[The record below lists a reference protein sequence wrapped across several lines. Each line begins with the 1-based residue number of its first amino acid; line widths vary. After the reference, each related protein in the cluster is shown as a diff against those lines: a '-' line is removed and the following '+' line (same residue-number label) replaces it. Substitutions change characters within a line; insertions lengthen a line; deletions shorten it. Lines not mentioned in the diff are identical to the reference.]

1 MTANDLKDRLVASA
15 TALSWRASAVPEFTR
30 RQFRGRSDETAV
42 DLPNEIYGLRLGD
55 YPVLV
60 APFALVS
67 EHDMQRSLKR
77 LHSQMV
83 IARSYMRQ
91 AEVINAHL
99 ILCASDPS
107 PEADWRSVI
116 DLAERDET
124 VCRKIVW
131 IPDTSAIEESYQDFL
146 SRTFLATP
154 WTYADERHNAPLD
167 SNQGLAKRML
177 IGHGLLPEEAERW
190 IATVEGMKDDPDAM
204 VVELVKAREGS
215 K

>member
-1 MTANDLKDRLVASA
+1 MTADDLKNRLMASA
-15 TALSWRASAVPEFTR
+15 MALGWQTSAAPEFTR
-30 RQFRGRSDETAV
+30 RQFRGRADETAV
-42 DLPNEIYGLRLGD
+42 SLPNEVYGLRLGD

-60 APFALVS
+60 APVALVS
-67 EHDMQRSLKR
+67 EPKMQKSLKT

-124 VCRKIVW
+124 VCRKIIW

-177 IGHGLLPEEAERW
+177 VDHGLSSEIAERW
-190 IATVEGMKDDPDAM
+190 IATVESMKDDPDAM
-204 VVELVKAREGS
+204 VAELVKASEGS